1 MASWVPEL
9 PAAVPRVL
17 AFEGCSGSVLSG
29 APSGCRGPGG
39 HSGLGETRLA
49 AEGQG
54 SNLPRSVL
62 SERER
67 RLVHPDVATRGG
79 PQRRALC
86 PEWELTVLC
95 PGSRK
100 RIAVS
105 CEHLRA
111 LLPQFDGRRED
122 MASVLE
128 MAVQFLR
135 LAHALGPREHQVVL
149 VPSRGVRQPWQ
160 QDVLRLD
167 LLGQVPDSETGAPS
181 TAPLVVPP
189 FACALLRHQGP
200 PSCAALGVDENKGPP
215 GTSGTLGRLP
225 ALSGLGPCPH
235 PPTALGFIVAI
246 FLLVNMSC
254 SLPGS
259 LDGRG
264 GTPGWA
270 AARSSLLCS
279 TEPAFLGDP
288 EPSPQEFQDSSLEPW
303 DSALGCP
310 GPAPRD
316 EAESIFPDF
325 LAC

>member
-17 AFEGCSGSVLSG
+17 AFEGC
-29 APSGCRGPGG
+29 
-39 HSGLGETRLA
+39 
-49 AEGQG
+49 
-54 SNLPRSVL
+54 
-62 SERER
+62 
-67 RLVHPDVATRGG
+67 
-79 PQRRALC
+79 
-86 PEWELTVLC
+86 
-95 PGSRK
+95 RK

-181 TAPLVVPP
+181 TAP
-189 FACALLRHQGP
+189 HQGP

-225 ALSGLGPCPH
+225 ALSEPRTPDPSVSRAPRTSLLWSPDVKQPPSPVMSGEAPSWLGPAG
-235 PPTALGFIVAI
+235 PPASPGGEAEEAEPAPWARSRLGSDEEKGTS
-246 FLLVNMSC
+246 FLLTS
-254 SLPGS
+254 SPDWWLGS